1 MRTFSLFWNS
11 SKKPRKQRKYR
22 AKAPLHIK
30 RLFLSAPL
38 GKELRA
44 KLGRKSSPIITG
56 DDVKIL
62 RGQFKSVLGKVERVS
77 YKKSKIYIRGAEV
90 AKKDGSKSFYPIDA
104 SNVQIISNSKRKNGK
119 KSSKTDNS
127 SKKLENK

>member
-1 MRTFSLFWNS
+1 MKKFSLFWIS

-30 RLFLSAPL
+30 RVFLSASL
-38 GKELRA
+38 GKDLQS
-44 KLGRKSSPIITG
+44 KLGKKSAPVIVG

-62 RGQFKSVLGKVERVS
+62 RGQFRSILGKVERVN
-77 YKKSKIYIRGAEV
+77 YKKSKIYVKGAEV
-90 AKKDGSKSFYPIDA
+90 TKKDGSKSFYPIDA

-119 KSSKTDNS
+119 KSSKKDNS
-127 SKKLENK
+127 PKKLENK